1 MIWGSAP
8 NPGRSGLWGSAP
20 NPVRFF
26 KKSGGKTMFL
36 PASTPL
42 ISFVRCLQVFPF
54 SGGCEPQQFTCAA
67 AVSRCN
73 LRGRARKN
81 NVFCFSRTNAR
92 LCGINSTAQT
102 KTKIQIKKAV
112 KQSLSFCN
120 FANQQ
125 AKIINFIFRA
135 TMLFHRTYIQAVNLK
150 QKPYLIK
157 KKKAAKCRVNGVSGT
172 LCGKTLF
179 FPRFF

>member
-8 NPGRSGLWGSAP
+8 NPGHLDFMGLCP
-20 NPVRFF
+20 KPRPLFR
-26 KKSGGKTMFL
+26 KSGGKTMFL

-54 SGGCEPQQFTCAA
+54 SGGCEPYQFTRAA

-73 LRGRARKN
+73 LRGRASEN

-102 KTKIQIKKAV
+102 KTKIHIKKAV

-125 AKIINFIFRA
+125 AKIINFIFRT
-135 TMLFHRTYIQAVNLK
+135 TMLFLL
-150 QKPYLIK
+150 P
-157 KKKAAKCRVNGVSGT
+157 
-172 LCGKTLF
+172 
-179 FPRFF
+179 

>member
-1 MIWGSAP
+1 MCMII
-8 NPGRSGLWGSAP
+8 
-20 NPVRFF
+20 
-26 KKSGGKTMFL
+26 
-36 PASTPL
+36 ASNFANVNKYLSKNNKYLSFYILLQYIL
-42 ISFVRCLQVFPF
+42 ISR
-54 SGGCEPQQFTCAA
+54 AA
-67 AVSRCN
+67 AVSRSN
-73 LRGRARKN
+73 LRGRASEN

>member
-1 MIWGSAP
+1 MTLSHKLHEGTMGLCP
-8 NPGRSGLWGSAP
+8 MPYTRDLWGSAP
-20 NPVRFF
+20 CPTRGIYGALPHAPPTFLKKVGEKQCFYLQAPRSFHSCGACRFF
-26 KKSGGKTMFL
+26 L
-36 PASTPL
+36 L
-42 ISFVRCLQVFPF
+42 
-54 SGGCEPQQFTCAA
+54 AA

-120 FANQQ
+120 FANQ
-125 AKIINFIFRA
+125 
-135 TMLFHRTYIQAVNLK
+135 
-150 QKPYLIK
+150 
-157 KKKAAKCRVNGVSGT
+157 
-172 LCGKTLF
+172 
-179 FPRFF
+179 

>member
-1 MIWGSAP
+1 MCMII
-8 NPGRSGLWGSAP
+8 
-20 NPVRFF
+20 
-26 KKSGGKTMFL
+26 
-36 PASTPL
+36 ASNFANVNKYLSKNNKYLSFYILLQYIL
-42 ISFVRCLQVFPF
+42 ISR
-54 SGGCEPQQFTCAA
+54 AA